1 MEMFAER
8 SCLCGSI
15 CVVAVLTCSVA
26 AGAGC
31 GAQGTASRGQR
42 TDVRAAALVA
52 ADEPT
57 VLLAGPGWLL
67 HVNSERRGPVAV
79 YLVPKHQGT
88 AADCRGPSGA
98 QLADTHGR
106 GSLYVRGDEMACA
119 TAPRRTRLSWH
130 ARPLPAA
137 DVNREAV
144 ASLQ

>member
-1 MEMFAER
+1 MFAER
-8 SCLCGSI
+8 SCLCGSS
-15 CVVAVLTCSVA
+15 CVVAVLMCSVA
-26 AGAGC
+26 AGTGC
-31 GAQGTASRGQR
+31 GAQGTASRGQH

-57 VLLAGPGWLL
+57 VLLTGPGWLL

-79 YLVPKHQGT
+79 YLVPKRQGT
-88 AADCRGPSGA
+88 AADCRGASGA

-106 GSLYVRGDEMACA
+106 GSLYVRADETACA
-119 TAPRRTRLSWH
+119 MAPRRTLLSWH

-137 DVNREAV
+137 DINREVV